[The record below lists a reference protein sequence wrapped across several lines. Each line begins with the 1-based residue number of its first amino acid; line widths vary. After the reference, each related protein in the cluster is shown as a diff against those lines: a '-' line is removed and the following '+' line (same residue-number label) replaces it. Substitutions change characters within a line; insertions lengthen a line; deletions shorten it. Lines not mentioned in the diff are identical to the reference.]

1 MLGIQSSGMDRDHDS
16 AKDNTSDDQ
25 RAVEA
30 ALVSAGEALD
40 TAETAEAT
48 GLSYNRTSKALEAIV
63 EASKTREGALEV
75 VKQENKYTLR
85 PRSKR
90 SIKAISSSGSSR
102 CSRSRRSRWRSARHT
117 IFWRRRI

>member
-1 MLGIQSSGMDRDHDS
+1 MIDKGLTDGNGLTNG
-16 AKDNTSDDQ
+16 NTSDDQ

-40 TAETAEAT
+40 TAEVAEAT
-48 GLSYNRTSKALEAIV
+48 GLSYNRTSEALESLV
-63 EASKTREGALEV
+63 EASKTREGASEV

-90 SIKAISSSGSSR
+90 SIKAGLAAAGAAVMKTSCGKPMSVISFIRTLGL
-102 CSRSRRSRWRSARHT
+102 
-117 IFWRRRI
+117 